1 MVYFCQTARL
11 EKQISAVRENHF
23 HILLDR
29 RETLTAQAHQKIIHE
44 KLTIVHSLEVWA
56 LHGRA
61 SAPFN
66 LPRWLSHPISDPF
79 LQAKM
84 HAIALAL
91 RQERNL
97 LPRSHLHAPLEILQ
111 RLSPVVFLI
120 LLTAWMVIPPIV
132 VVHRCD

>member
-1 MVYFCQTARL
+1 
-11 EKQISAVRENHF
+11 
-23 HILLDR
+23 
-29 RETLTAQAHQKIIHE
+29 
-44 KLTIVHSLEVWA
+44 
-56 LHGRA
+56 
-61 SAPFN
+61 
-66 LPRWLSHPISDPF
+66 
-79 LQAKM
+79 M

-120 LLTAWMVIPPIV
+120 LLTAWMIIPPIV